1 MTRGTEKIGQGEGD
15 EVMSN
20 NNNSNNNNNNNNNS
34 GLLTAFS
41 LKKWLYTLLIKYKI
55 YSIYS
60 ARKKNTL
67 LNQEQKCA

>member
-20 NNNSNNNNNNNNNS
+20 NNNSNNNNNNNNS

-41 LKKWLYTLLIKYKI
+41 LKKWL
-55 YSIYS
+55 
-60 ARKKNTL
+60 
-67 LNQEQKCA
+67 

>member
-20 NNNSNNNNNNNNNS
+20 NNNSNNSNNNNS
-34 GLLTAFS
+34 GLLTTFS